1 MIRQRKVLQSA
12 FLSKYGAQPKKE
24 PLEAIAY
31 PVSQIV
37 PLDELFMQK
46 LVGFMEENY
55 SNPGLRVNDL
65 AEFMNMSRSVFNRK
79 VNGIMGISPIEYI
92 KNYRLNKAK
101 SFIQSGMSFSEVA
114 FAVGVSDPGY
124 FGKAFK
130 KAFNQTLTEY
140 KNNN

>member
-1 MIRQRKVLQSA
+1 MRTWSGKRKVLQSA
-12 FLSKYGAQPKKE
+12 FFCQKYGAQPKKE
-24 PLEAIAY
+24 PLEAVAY

-79 VNGIMGISPIEYI
+79 VNGIMGISPNRYI

-101 SFIQSGMSFSEVA
+101 SFIQRWYVF
-114 FAVGVSDPGY
+114 
-124 FGKAFK
+124 
-130 KAFNQTLTEY
+130 L
-140 KNNN
+140 